1 MNGSA
6 PTVSDIDGG
15 TVTDV
20 AGLITSL
27 NAILAQLRTR
37 GVIA

>member
-1 MNGSA
+1 MSGTA
-6 PTVSDIDGG
+6 PTVADIDSG

-20 AGLITSL
+20 ATLITSL